1 MLRPHLS
8 GRVVR
13 RAIAERYPGVPVLY
27 VSGYPGDEIEGRGWQ
42 DDGAPFLQKP
52 FTSGELVRRSGE
64 LLDDAALR
72 S

>member
-1 MLRPHLS
+1 
-8 GRVVR
+8 
-13 RAIAERYPGVPVLY
+13 VPVLY